1 MTDKLA
7 KTETFS
13 LAPRNL
19 SEAMEFSKILAQ
31 SDLVPKDYKN
41 KPGNVL
47 VAIQMGAELGLA
59 PMQAVQSIAV
69 INGRPSLWGDGLL
82 ALVQA
87 HGECEDVIETDDG
100 ETATC
105 VVKRRGRKDT
115 TATFSM
121 AEARNA
127 GLAGGNVWK
136 AYPKRMRQMRAR
148 GFALRDAFA
157 DVLKGMNLAEE
168 QRDIVEARAEVKPA
182 VSAALPA
189 NTQTAPSVPPPPV
202 DPGDFVVQAG
212 KHKGQRVRELGNER
226 VAWFAEHSKDE
237 SLQTAC
243 QSYME
248 RIIEAEHEAAALN
261 QSDASDDPPTLF
273 DQQTGEVHP

>member
-1 MTDKLA
+1 MSDKLV
-7 KTETFS
+7 KTESTFS
-13 LAPRNL
+13 LVPRSL
-19 SEAMEFSKILAQ
+19 AEAMEFSKILAQ
-31 SDLVPKDYKN
+31 SDLVPKDYKG

-47 VAIQMGAELGLA
+47 VAIQMGAEVGLA

-115 TATFSM
+115 VATFSM

-136 AYPKRMRQMRAR
+136 SYPKRMRQMRAR

-157 DVLKGMNLAEE
+157 DVLKGLSLAEE
-168 QRDIVEARAEVKPA
+168 QRDAVEARAEVKAPQTNTA
-182 VSAALPA
+182 TLPA

-202 DPGDFVVQAG
+202 DAGDFVVQAG
-212 KHKGQRVRELGNER
+212 KHKGMRVRELGNER
-226 VAWFAEHSKDE
+226 VAWFAENSKDE
-237 SLQTAC
+237 KLQAAC
-243 QSYME
+243 QEYLE
-248 RIIEAEHEAAALN
+248 RVLEAEAPAATTE
-261 QSDASDDPPTLF
+261 QSDDPPALF
-273 DQQTGEVHP
+273 DQQTGEVQQ